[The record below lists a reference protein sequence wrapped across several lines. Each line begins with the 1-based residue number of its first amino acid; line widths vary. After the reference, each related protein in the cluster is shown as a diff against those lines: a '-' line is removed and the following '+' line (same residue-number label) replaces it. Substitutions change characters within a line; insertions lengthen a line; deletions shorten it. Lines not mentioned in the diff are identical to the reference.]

1 MPSYGDYCDV
11 LGKQGFLTIYGSLD
25 FMNHLKFN
33 SFMESAGLNKLKF
46 MIVFD
51 QLNFPKSALNKFR
64 DINEEYSEVSFEENE
79 FSWSIVANLL
89 NITMIKNRWLA
100 KPDRTS
106 DYLKDMLRTLAKN
119 NYVGATLRQIRK

>member
-1 MPSYGDYCDV
+1 
-11 LGKQGFLTIYGSLD
+11 
-25 FMNHLKFN
+25 
-33 SFMESAGLNKLKF
+33 MESAGLNKLKF